1 MLRRRQ
7 EIRRKIRQYVKQ
19 VDQIHKDISDDA
31 APMRK
36 ALRSW
41 RACDSQISARQTDI
55 VEKACQNC
63 IVRQLAES
71 VTMAG
76 SRYQQLIAQVR
87 RTHFAPRKNLFS
99 QGAPVAAVQIVTS
112 GVVRF
117 SRALLN
123 GQRQVLGF
131 ALPGDLLDAS
141 LSPTHDFSADA
152 VDQVLICQTPREVFT
167 SFVESEPWLVRRLN
181 DMLIEKLRCA
191 EHQMAVLGHKSALER
206 VACFLFNL
214 HSRWA
219 KVDPRR
225 KSFSMPMLQSDI
237 ADFLG
242 LTIETVNRMLAQLV
256 REGVIARSGTSI
268 QLLNPGRIEELA
280 LT

>member
-1 MLRRRQ
+1 MTPLDQLRK
-7 EIRRKIRQYVKQ
+7 EN
-19 VDQIHKDISDDA
+19 SDA
-31 APMRK
+31 AAPPRK
-36 ALRSW
+36 VVRPYP
-41 RACDSQISARQTDI
+41 ACDGDISARQTDI
-55 VEKACQNC
+55 VEKACQTC
-63 IVRQLAES
+63 IVRQFAES
-71 VTMAG
+71 APGSG
-76 SRYQQLIAQVR
+76 SRYHQLIGQVR
-87 RTHFAPRKNLFS
+87 RTHFAPRKNLFT
-99 QGAPVAAVQIVTS
+99 QGEPFAAVQIVTS
-112 GVVRF
+112 GVVRL

-123 GQRQVLGF
+123 GRRQVLGF

-141 LSPTHDFSADA
+141 LTPTHDFSADA
-152 VDQVLICQTPREVFT
+152 VDQVLICQTPREVFAT
-167 SFVESEPWLVRRLN
+167 FVDSEPRLVRRLN

-206 VACFLFNL
+206 VACFVHNL

-256 REGVIARSGTSI
+256 REGVIARSGTMI
-268 QLLNPGRIEELA
+268 QLLKPGRIEELA